1 MGEVQVEFIGRF
13 QELFNSKSMRVDVES
28 ETSLLSL
35 LKKLGEKAGFD
46 VVSHFIGSKG
56 ELMEEY
62 SLIILNGKAVNLG
75 KLSEYVVKPGDKVVL
90 SPSVAGGG

>member
-1 MGEVQVEFIGRF
+1 MEFIGRF
-13 QELFNSKSMRVDVES
+13 RELFNSKNVKINVES

-35 LKKLGEKAGFD
+35 LKNLSEKTGFD
-46 VVSHFIGSKG
+46 IVSHFIGSRG
-56 ELMEEY
+56 EPMEEY

-75 KLSEYVVKPGDKVVL
+75 RLSEYVVKPGDRVVL

>member
-1 MGEVQVEFIGRF
+1 MEFIGKFR
-13 QELFNSKSMRVDVES
+13 ELFKSKNTKIDVES

-35 LKKLGEKAGFD
+35 LKKLSEKAGFD
-46 VVSHFIGSKG
+46 VVSHFIGPRG
-56 ELMEEY
+56 EPMEEY

-75 KLSEYVVKPGDKVVL
+75 RLSEYVVKPGDRIVL